1 MRVPGTT
8 RGSRTRWSGSRPRRR
23 RRTISTAFRTSPA
36 RGRSATS
43 AEGWPSAVPSV
54 APGPW
59 LRLTA
64 LAAAAGSLVA
74 VVSGTIGG
82 DIHRAASALAV
93 PPLVALMVAAW
104 VAHRRLLPSAI
115 TALALFGAAA
125 LFTLAGVHVALAA
138 GAFAACLVAV
148 AQTFR
153 GEPVYPGRVAWR
165 GYLTLTKP
173 RIMSLLL
180 ITGACGMFVGAGGA
194 PPLGDLGLMLLG
206 LALACGG
213 ASALNHVLD
222 ADIDK
227 LMGKRTRARPVAAGR
242 VPPSRAL
249 EFGLALSALSFVL
262 LASFLNVLTATLA
275 LVGNLFYVLVYT
287 RWLKRSTPQNI
298 VIGGAA
304 GAVPPLVGWAAA
316 TGNLTLPALLLF
328 AIVFFWTPPHFWALA
343 LLIRRDYEAAH
354 IPMLPVVR
362 GERETTRQIVLYS
375 LVLVAVTLLPVV
387 WWTMGVVY
395 LASALALGG
404 WFLLLAW
411 RLRAE
416 PTPARASGL
425 FHYSLAYL
433 ALLFVAMAIDPLLT

>member
-1 MRVPGTT
+1 
-8 RGSRTRWSGSRPRRR
+8 
-23 RRTISTAFRTSPA
+23 
-36 RGRSATS
+36 
-43 AEGWPSAVPSV
+43 V

-64 LAAAAGSLVA
+64 LAAVHGALIA

-82 DIHRAASALAV
+82 DIHRAASVVAV
-93 PPLVALMVAAW
+93 PPLVALVVAGW
-104 VAHRRLLPSAI
+104 IAHPRLLPTAV
-115 TALALFGAAA
+115 TALGMFGAAA
-125 LFTLAGVHVALAA
+125 LVTLPGWHVALAA
-138 GAFAACLVAV
+138 AALAASLVAAV
-148 AQTFR
+148 QTFR
-153 GEPVYPGRVAWR
+153 GASVHPGRVAWR
-165 GYLTLTKP
+165 DYVTLTKP

-180 ITGACGMFVGAGGA
+180 ITGACGMFVGAQGV

-249 EFGLALSALSFVL
+249 EFGLALSAFSFVL
-262 LASFLNVLTATLA
+262 LASFVNVLTAALA

-316 TGNLTLPALLLF
+316 TGDLTLPALLLF

-387 WWTMGVVY
+387 WWTMGAFY
-395 LASALALGG
+395 LVSALALGG

>member
-1 MRVPGTT
+1 M
-8 RGSRTRWSGSRPRRR
+8 
-23 RRTISTAFRTSPA
+23 
-36 RGRSATS
+36 
-43 AEGWPSAVPSV
+43 
-54 APGPW
+54 
-59 LRLTA
+59 RLTA
-64 LAAAAGSLVA
+64 IAAVHGALIA

-82 DIHRAASALAV
+82 DIHRAASVVAV
-93 PPLVALMVAAW
+93 PPLVALVVAGW
-104 VAHRRLLPSAI
+104 VAHPRLLPTSLA
-115 TALALFGAAA
+115 ALGLFGAAA
-125 LFTLAGVHVALAA
+125 LVTLPGWHVALAA
-138 GAFAACLVAV
+138 AALAACLVAAV
-148 AQTFR
+148 QTFR
-153 GEPVYPGRVAWR
+153 GASAPSGPWR
-165 GYLTLTKP
+165 DYVTLTKP

-180 ITGACGMFVGAGGA
+180 ITGACGMFVGAQGV
-194 PPLGDLGLMLLG
+194 PPLGDLGLMLAG

-249 EFGLALSALSFVL
+249 EFGLALSAFSFVL
-262 LASFLNVLTATLA
+262 LASFVNVLTAALA

-316 TGNLTLPALLLF
+316 TGDLTLPALLLF

-387 WWTMGVVY
+387 WWTMGAFY
-395 LASALALGG
+395 LASALVLGG